1 MKLGK
6 VAKRFLVPSI
16 VVTVIYWRRFG
27 CMISPRAEV
36 ELSPRLRIGR
46 GTEVSSFVKLK
57 ASDGDLTIGAHV
69 SIGTGCFLSADAGGV
84 RIGDYCMIGPNT
96 SIIGNDY
103 KYDRI
108 DIPVTR
114 QAKTSKG
121 ISIGNDVWIGAGC
134 VITDGV
140 TIGDH
145 CIIAPNSLVT
155 HSLAARTVAMGHPA
169 KKIFERR

>member
-1 MKLGK
+1 MKLSK

-16 VVTVIYWRRFG
+16 VVTAIYWRKYG

-36 ELSPRLRIGR
+36 ELSPRLKIGR
-46 GTEVSSFVKLK
+46 GTEISSFVKLK
-57 ASDGDLTIGAHV
+57 ASDGDL
-69 SIGTGCFLSADAGGV
+69 SIGEQVSVGSGCFLSADAGGLH
-84 RIGDYCMIGPNT
+84 IGDFCMIGPNT

-103 KYDRI
+103 KYDRL
-108 DIPVTR
+108 DVPVIK
-114 QAKTSKG
+114 QEKTSRG
-121 ISIGNDVWIGAGC
+121 ISIGNDVWVGAGC

-145 CIIAPNSLVT
+145 CIIAPNSLVKN
-155 HSLAARTVAMGHPA
+155 SLPAGTIAMGNPA